1 MEHGKLKCRA
11 LAVTIS
17 VQAQV
22 TDMDK
27 FRVFQ
32 GTQAQA
38 REQKDL
44 QLVHAVG
51 TTGRVTVLFLDEN
64 SCSPI
69 AGDAPF

>member
-17 VQAQV
+17 VQARD

-32 GTQAQA
+32 GTQAQP
-38 REQKDL
+38 RKQKDL
-44 QLVHAVG
+44 QLLHAVG
-51 TTGRVTVLFLDEN
+51 ALD
-64 SCSPI
+64 
-69 AGDAPF
+69 GDSVIFG